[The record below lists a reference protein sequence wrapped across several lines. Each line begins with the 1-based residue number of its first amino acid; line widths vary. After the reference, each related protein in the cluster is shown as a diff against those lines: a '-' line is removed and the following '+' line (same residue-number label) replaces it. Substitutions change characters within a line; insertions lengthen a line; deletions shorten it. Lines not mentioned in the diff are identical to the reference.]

1 MTTLALTADST
12 LGQLCYIRFA
22 RVLTCRFYLSFP
34 HSVSFLLSLS
44 CFRRDLTD
52 PSSLGFALR
61 MIYPHNPVNSQ
72 HHSRASA
79 PTTEPCPPFSW
90 VFSLARFLFFFRVSF
105 VWFSISYSPTVDF
118 YTLSRP
124 VEGFFLH
131 VCFAKSC
138 RVNNL
143 F

>member
-1 MTTLALTADST
+1 MTTHALTADST

-44 CFRRDLTD
+44 CFRRGLTD

-79 PTTEPCPPFSW
+79 PTTEPCPPFRGYFRWHAFCSYFEFRLYGL
-90 VFSLARFLFFFRVSF
+90 VFLIRPLSIFTHYPGRSKGFSLMSVLQ
-105 VWFSISYSPTVDF
+105 SPV
-118 YTLSRP
+118 
-124 VEGFFLH
+124 
-131 VCFAKSC
+131 A
-138 RVNNL
+138 
-143 F
+143 